1 MAVDRKI
8 KIMGIINL
16 TDDSFYAASRMA
28 GEGGIPDLDAV
39 RVRVTSMLEE
49 GADIFDFGACS
60 TRPGS
65 DPVDSETEWKR
76 LEPVLRLVRDE
87 FPGLVFS
94 IDTFRSEI
102 VCRAYD
108 IAGPFIVNDITA
120 GQTDY
125 EMLPT
130 VGEYGLTYVAMHSA
144 GPSGAAG
151 NYPDGVVK
159 AVTDYFE
166 EFAREAAACGI
177 EDWILDP
184 GFGFSKTVAENWEL
198 LDNLSCLKAFGKE
211 ILVGVSRKRMI
222 YEPLG
227 LTPETCLE
235 ATQKAHRVA
244 IANGAGIL
252 RVHDVGAAVSTA
264 AQACKEESQE

>member
-1 MAVDRKI
+1 MAVDGKI

-16 TDDSFYAASRMA
+16 TDDSFYAASRTV
-28 GEGGIPDLDAV
+28 GKGGQPDLDAV
-39 RVRVTSMLEE
+39 RSRISSMLEE
-49 GADIFDFGACS
+49 GADIIDFGACS

-65 DPVDSETEWKR
+65 CPVDSATEWKR
-76 LEPVLRLVRDE
+76 LRPVMRLVRDE
-87 FPGLVFS
+87 FPGIDFS
-94 IDTFRSEI
+94 VDTFRSE
-102 VCRAYD
+102 VVRRVYD

-120 GQTDY
+120 GQADY

-130 VGEYGLTYVAMHSA
+130 VGGYGLTYIAMHSA

-151 NYPDGVVK
+151 NYPGGVVK

-166 EFAREAAACGI
+166 DFAGEAETCGI
-177 EDWILDP
+177 EDWIIDP

-198 LDNLSCLKAFGKE
+198 LDNLSCLKVFGKE

-222 YEPLG
+222 YEPLD
-227 LTPETCLE
+227 LTPDTCLE

-244 IANGAGIL
+244 VANGAGIL
-252 RVHDVGAAVSTA
+252 RVHDVRAAVSTA
-264 AQACKEESQE
+264 AQVCTEGSQE